1 MTTISPHTLLQKT
14 PVNAAQRESPPQ
26 PAAAAKIDTSN
37 SNGTGSDT
45 VTISLAAKV
54 KQQQRP
60 AERLDKQLA
69 EAKKAQARER
79 ISDLKKRLEALK
91 RLLAQFGER
100 AAKPLLQ
107 QLKQLSGELKAAAK
121 ELKAAG
127 GNDDTLTTNTP
138 ALQLSVNTK
147 SDVAAPYIAEP
158 LLSATTSDIKSEA
171 TQTEVA
177 PYALW
182 QEKLPDPAK
191 QQHLADKKQLNT
203 LTDELAGFYNL
214 LRLML
219 QRKQPDPEQKKQQEA
234 IEEDLQQ
241 IRKIATKLSTETS
254 LPVTGVQER
263 IDKLGN

>member
-1 MTTISPHTLLQKT
+1 MATISLHTLLKKAQ
-14 PVNAAQRESPPQ
+14 VNVAARDSLPR
-26 PAAAAKIDTSN
+26 PAAAAKVDTSAA
-37 SNGTGSDT
+37 SGTGSDT

-60 AERLDKQLA
+60 AENLDKQLA
-69 EAKKAQARER
+69 ETKKAQVRER
-79 ISDLKKRLEALK
+79 IFDLKKRLDALK

-127 GNDDTLTTNTP
+127 GNDDRLTTNTA

-147 SDVAAPYIAEP
+147 SDAAAPNIAEP
-158 LLSATTSDIKSEA
+158 LLSEASSDTNSEA
-171 TQTEVA
+171 TQLEVV

-182 QEKLPDPAK
+182 QEKLLDPAK

-214 LRLML
+214 LGLML
-219 QRKQPDPEQKKQQEA
+219 QRKQPEPEQRKQQKA
-234 IEEDLQQ
+234 IEEDLMQ
-241 IRKIATKLSTETS
+241 IRKIART
-254 LPVTGVQER
+254 
-263 IDKLGN
+263 LGSEISPL